1 MKNSH
6 VSLVVAT
13 ILASSVSVSSAQNK
27 DTGKLMEYKN
37 PFYKTIEKAIADFE
51 KSKDE
56 PKLKFKMDFEGHDL
70 PKSRA
75 EFAQIWHNDPVAQ
88 GNSGM
93 CWCYAT
99 TSLFESE
106 CYRLHK
112 KKIKISELHTVY
124 WEYVEKARR
133 FVREHGDSH
142 FGQGSQANA
151 VFYIWKKYGC
161 VPAEAYTGMKEGQV
175 HHNHSK
181 MFNQMQTYLQSV
193 KRDSAWNEEIVLGT
207 IKSILNHHI
216 GEPPKKIT
224 YDGRKMTPKQF
235 LAEEV
240 KVNPDDYI
248 DVLSL
253 MIAPYWQKTEYVCP
267 DNWWHSKRYHNVPL
281 DDFMKTLKQAV
292 QDGYSLFIGG
302 DVSESG
308 YFSFKD
314 VAMVPS
320 YDIPSEYIDE
330 NARQFRFS
338 NQTTTDDHA
347 IHIVGMQ
354 EKENGTWFLIKDSG
368 SGARNGACSG
378 YYFYHEDYIKLKM
391 MYFVAHKSAVKDLL
405 KRMKK

>member
-1 MKNSH
+1 MKTSR
-6 VSLVVAT
+6 VCLVLVT
-13 ILASSVSVSSAQNK
+13 ILTVSVSVSLAQTK
-27 DTGKLMEYKN
+27 DKGKLMEYKN

-51 KSKDE
+51 KGEDK
-56 PKLKFKMDFEGHDL
+56 PRLKFKMDFEGHDL
-70 PKSRA
+70 PKSKA
-75 EFAQIWHNDPVAQ
+75 EFTEIWHNDPVAQ

-106 CYRLHK
+106 CYRLYK
-112 KKIKISELHTVY
+112 KKIKLSELHTVY

-151 VFYIWKKYGC
+151 VFYVWKKYGS

-181 MFNQMQTYLQSV
+181 MFKQMQTYLQSV
-193 KRDSAWNEEIVLGT
+193 KRDSAWNEQIVLDT
-207 IKSILNHHI
+207 IKSILNYHI

-224 YDGRKMTPKQF
+224 YDGKKMTPKEF
-235 LAEEV
+235 LANEI
-240 KVNPDDYI
+240 KIDPDDYI

-253 MIAPYWQKTEYVCP
+253 MASPYWQKAEYVCP

-281 DDFMKTLKQAV
+281 DPFMATLKQAV
-292 QDGYSLFIGG
+292 KDGYSLFIGG

-338 NQTTTDDHA
+338 NQTTSDDHA
-347 IHIVGMQ
+347 IHIVGWQ

-368 SGARNGACSG
+368 SGARNGACPG

-405 KRMKK
+405 KRMK